1 MPRRIATLVL
11 ASVLTFGLAS
21 CDAEEEQAASA
32 PVGEAFYAPPKDLS
46 QYQHG
51 DLIWSRESD
60 SDLGDGAATN
70 SLVLYAQEGLGRK
83 TVGTSGF
90 VSVPD
95 GKAPA
100 GGWPVVTWAHGTTG
114 IADQCAPTRL
124 DVSDAP
130 ANSGAALTVDQLNR
144 WLDAGYAVVGTDY
157 EGLGTP
163 GVHPYLIGS
172 SEGKAVL
179 DIVTAARELNPDISN
194 RVLVA
199 GHSQGGHAALWA
211 TSLAPYYARDLDIV
225 GTVAIAP
232 PSHLSLAAE
241 VALSGEVNVP
251 AGFVAMILMG
261 LETAYPGKVPIE
273 DLVNERGQKLMPKTL
288 EACATELFEKQNFG
302 QTPMRK
308 MAKVGADPAKV
319 KDLLDSNDPRFPTI
333 AGPILIVQGT
343 ADSVV
348 PMVLTDTLAKAYTQ
362 RGFDVQYK
370 KYRGDEHS
378 PVIAV
383 AARQIGAFTEAVFSD
398 N

>member
-1 MPRRIATLVL
+1 MLRRFVALVL
-11 ASVLTFGLAS
+11 ASGLTFALAS
-21 CDAEEEQAASA
+21 CRSQEKEVSA
-32 PVGEAFYAPPKDLS
+32 PAGDAFYTPPKDLS

-60 SDLGDGAATN
+60 SDLGDGN
-70 SLVLYAQEGLGRK
+70 SNNTLVLYAQEGLGRK

-90 VSVPD
+90 VSVPK

-124 DVSDAP
+124 DVSAAP
-130 ANSGAALTVDQLNR
+130 ANSGAALTVGQLNR

-194 RVLVA
+194 RVLIA

-211 TSLAPYYARDLDIV
+211 SSLAPFYARDLDVV
-225 GTVAIAP
+225 GTLAIAP

-251 AGFVAMILMG
+251 AGFVAMILTG
-261 LETAYPGKVPIE
+261 LETAYPGKVPIA

-288 EACATELFEKQNFG
+288 ESCATELFEKQNFG
-302 QTPMRK
+302 QTPMHK
-308 MAKVGADPAKV
+308 MAKPGADPTRV
-319 KDLLDSNDPRFPTI
+319 KDLLDANDPSFPTI
-333 AGPILIVQGT
+333 KGPILIVQGT
-343 ADSVV
+343 ADKVV
-348 PMVLTDTLAKAYTQ
+348 PMILTDTLAKAYTQ
-362 RGFDVQYK
+362 RGFDVQYT
-370 KYRGDEHS
+370 KYRGAEHS
-378 PVIAV
+378 PVLAV
-383 AARQIGAFTEAVFSD
+383 AAKQMDAFTASAFSD